1 MCQSGIAPIVRRE
14 IIGYA
19 PSGSMNADVGT
30 DALAQMTA
38 PIRGCAWS
46 PCLPR
51 LCCSLTVRILRE
63 LVCWTIC
70 KMHGLCGC
78 LGRGPEETPRAVRG
92 TRDEKSYGM
101 GRTITGLGCSEQ
113 TIMAGQACLISPW
126 LRAAPPTPMH
136 VYL

>member
-19 PSGSMNADVGT
+19 PSGSMRTDVGT

-38 PIRGCAWS
+38 PVRGRAWP

-51 LCCSLTVRILRE
+51 LCCSLTVRMLRE

-70 KMHGLCGC
+70 KMRGLRGCHGW
-78 LGRGPEETPRAVRG
+78 GPGETPRAVRG
-92 TRDEKSYGM
+92 TRDEKSCGM
-101 GRTITGLGCSEQ
+101 GRTIAGFGYSGQ
-113 TIMAGQACLISPW
+113 T
-126 LRAAPPTPMH
+126 
-136 VYL
+136 